1 MAKIKANQFVASG
14 SYLFVIDDKGR
25 VWERAISSGPW
36 AQAGELPEEP
46 VQQDAQSTPSDQ
58 TTDGATPA
66 PTAV

>member
-46 VQQDAQSTPSDQ
+46 VAQGAESTPSGESTESAQ
-58 TTDGATPA
+58 PA
-66 PTAV
+66 SA